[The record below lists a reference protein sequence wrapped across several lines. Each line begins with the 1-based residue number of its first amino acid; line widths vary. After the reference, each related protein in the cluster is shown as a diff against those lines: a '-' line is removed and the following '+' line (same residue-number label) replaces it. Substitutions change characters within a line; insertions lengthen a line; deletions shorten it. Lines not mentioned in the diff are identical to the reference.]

1 MTMYR
6 PRGRL
11 LTSRRQV
18 LGLAAGTAGGAL
30 LRPPPLLAQ
39 SPMAGS
45 LRAQPRRL
53 APIAESDAL
62 VAFGHTGP
70 VTDGGWT
77 TAHDR
82 GVRAV
87 RQAFPR
93 LRTVYVESIPYSA
106 DATRIFRQFVAEGAQ
121 MVIATSNYGDFIRDV
136 SDRAPDVAFME
147 CDGHGVSGN
156 LGWYY
161 ITHWY
166 ASYVIGIAA
175 GLMTRTNKI
184 GFVGSFPIPSVYAGA
199 NAVLLGARS
208 VNPAATLQAI
218 SINAWFDPQAATQAG
233 TALAENGCDFLCGI
247 MDEPGYLRVAQ
258 QRGIKAAMWN
268 TDMRQYGPDA
278 YVSSV
283 VLDFRAYYVRQVAAR
298 LAGTWQAQPHFL
310 TLGHGV
316 DRDSWGRTVPPDI
329 AARADAMR
337 ERILAGYNPFRGP
350 IRDAAGRLRVPDG
363 AVMDDDRIYQW
374 DWPVEGVSGLD

>member
-1 MTMYR
+1 MTSRM

-11 LTSRRQV
+11 LTPRRRM
-18 LGLAAGTAGGAL
+18 LGLAAGAAGSAL
-30 LRPPPLLAQ
+30 LRPAP
-39 SPMAGS
+39 
-45 LRAQPRRL
+45 LRATAAPRL
-53 APIAESDAL
+53 LPPVAEADAL
-62 VAFGHTGP
+62 IAFGHTGP
-70 VTDGGWT
+70 ITDGGWT
-77 TAHDR
+77 AAHNQ
-82 GVRAV
+82 GVLAV

-136 SDRAPDVAFME
+136 SDRAPEVAFME
-147 CDGHGVSGN
+147 CDGHTVTGN
-156 LGWYY
+156 LGWHY

-166 ASYVIGIAA
+166 ASYIIGIAA
-175 GLMTRTNKI
+175 GLMTRTNRI

-199 NAVLLGARS
+199 NAVLLGARA
-208 VNPAATLQAI
+208 VNPAVSLQAI

-247 MDEPGYLRVAQ
+247 MDEPAYLRVAQ

-283 VLDFRAYYVRQVAAR
+283 MLDFRAFYVEQVRRR
-298 LAGTWQAQPHFL
+298 LAGTWRAAPCFL
-310 TLGHGV
+310 PLGHGV
-316 DRDSWGRTVPPDI
+316 DRDTWGSSVPPDI
-329 AARADAMR
+329 ARQADAMR
-337 ERILAGYNPFRGP
+337 ARILGGYNPFQGP
-350 IRDAAGRLRVPDG
+350 IRDAAGRVRVPAG
-363 AVMDDDRIYQW
+363 ATMDDDHIYQW
-374 DWPVEGVSGLD
+374 DWAVEGVSGLD

>member
-1 MTMYR
+1 MTTHG
-6 PRGRL
+6 PRGRHPATRHHL
-11 LTSRRQV
+11 RRHF
-18 LGLAAGTAGGAL
+18 LGLAAGAAGTGL
-30 LRPPPLLAQ
+30 LRPPALLAQ
-39 SPMAGS
+39 SRPP
-45 LRAQPRRL
+45 LLP
-53 APIAESDAL
+53 PIAEVDAL

-77 TAHDR
+77 AAHDQ
-82 GVRAV
+82 GVQAVRA
-87 RQAFPR
+87 AFPR

-121 MVIATSNYGDFIRDV
+121 MVIATSDYGDFIRDV
-136 SDRAPDVAFME
+136 SDRAPGVAFME
-147 CDGHGVSGN
+147 CDGHNVTGN

-161 ITHWY
+161 LTHWY

-175 GLMTRTNKI
+175 GLMTRTNRL

-233 TALAENGCDFLCGI
+233 TALVENGCDFLCGI
-247 MDEPGYLRVAQ
+247 MDDPGYLRVAQ

-278 YVSSV
+278 YISSV
-283 VLDFRAYYVRQVAAR
+283 MLDFRAYYVEQVRAR
-298 LAGTWQAQPHFL
+298 LAGTWQPQGHFL
-310 TLGHGV
+310 TLGQGV
-316 DRDSWGRTVPPDI
+316 DRDAWGRTVPPAV
-329 AARADAMR
+329 AAQADAMR
-337 ERILAGYNPFRGP
+337 ARIMAGYNPFRGP
-350 IRDAAGRLRVPDG
+350 IRDAAGRLRVPAG
-363 AVMDDDRIYQW
+363 TVMDDALIYQW
-374 DWPVEGVSGLD
+374 DWSVEGVSGLD